1 MSLNREPNALD
12 LGEFPEDLALDE
24 ELAGDDDP
32 VENQRELSN
41 REYDAL
47 EEAVMQT
54 ARGRTFLREHAQ
66 RNRAVASDLVLRA
79 MDDCQAYFKRQDL
92 KQPSE
97 ILTAELQN
105 MSDAISHTRRDI
117 AAIKPKEGANNRIM
131 AATEDLD
138 AIVTSTERATNDIL
152 AAAERIQDSCMALR
166 EKDADSELC
175 DAMEE
180 DITNIFL
187 ACSFQDLTGQRTTKV
202 VNALHYLE
210 QRVGAMIQI
219 WGSESLRNAAVD
231 EFSPDLED
239 DHAEAGLLNGP
250 QNEGHGVAQHD
261 IDHMLLE
268 TVDPADEGNQAADE
282 AVNGADPTEGIEFD
296 VAASLSTESLP
307 EDRLMDDDVAD
318 PTEGIEFDVAATLST
333 ESLPEDRL
341 MDDDVADPT
350 EGIEF
355 DTPADASSEPVIE
368 AQALEDDGA
377 PAAATD
383 ADQDATEFSGAG
395 EEMDNDSIDAMFDS

>member
-12 LGEFPEDLALDE
+12 LGELPEDLTLYE
-24 ELAGDDDP
+24 EFAGDDDP

-79 MDDCQAYFKRQDL
+79 MDDCQAYFKRQDF

-117 AAIKPKEGANNRIM
+117 AAIRPKEGANNRIM

-231 EFSPDLED
+231 EFLPDQED
-239 DHAEAGLLNGP
+239 GHAEAGLLNGP
-250 QNEGHGVAQHD
+250 QNEGVGVAQHD

-268 TVDPADEGNQAADE
+268 TEDPADEGDQAADE

-307 EDRLMDDDVAD
+307 EDRLMDDD
-318 PTEGIEFDVAATLST
+318 F
-333 ESLPEDRL
+333 
-341 MDDDVADPT
+341 ADPT

-355 DTPADASSEPVIE
+355 DTPADASSEPVLE
-368 AQALEDDGA
+368 DQALDDGDV

-383 ADQDATEFSGAG
+383 TDQDEAEFSGAG